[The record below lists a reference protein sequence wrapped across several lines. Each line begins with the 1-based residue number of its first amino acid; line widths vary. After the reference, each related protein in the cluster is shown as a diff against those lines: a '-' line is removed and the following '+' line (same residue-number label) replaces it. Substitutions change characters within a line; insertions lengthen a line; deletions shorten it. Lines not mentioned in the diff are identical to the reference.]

1 MQEQAGT
8 SADAAITS
16 YAYKASLIGAANRF
30 ELTEQGLS
38 WRFAGRSGLWPYAD
52 IVAIRL
58 SYRPVSMQAHRFR
71 ADIRNRNG
79 GRLPILSTSWQTAA
93 LMAPQDTGYRAFI
106 VELHARLAKAGSTA
120 ELTGG
125 LGRNTYTAALMLAA
139 LVGAMLTVLFL
150 RALVTGEFAG
160 AAFFVGFAALF
171 IWQVGGFIRR
181 NRPVRYAFDDIP
193 GELLP

>member
-1 MQEQAGT
+1 MQDVVTT
-8 SADAAITS
+8 SPDDPVTG
-16 YAYKASLIGAANRF
+16 YAYKASLIGAAHRF

-38 WRFAGRSGLWPYAD
+38 WRFGGRSGVWPYAD
-52 IVAIRL
+52 IAAIRL

-71 ADIRNRNG
+71 ADIRSRNG

-106 VELHARLAKAGSTA
+106 VALHARLGQAGSTA
-120 ELTGG
+120 ELRGG

-139 LVGAMLTVLFL
+139 LVGAMLAVLFL
-150 RALVTGEFAG
+150 RALMTGEVAG

-181 NRPVRYAFDDIP
+181 NRPVAYSFDSIP
-193 GELLP
+193 DELLP

>member
-1 MQEQAGT
+1 MPEQAVT
-8 SADAAITS
+8 SSQAPVTS
-16 YAYKASLIGAANRF
+16 YAYKASLIGAAHRF

-38 WRFAGRSGLWPYAD
+38 WRFAGRSGFWPYAD
-52 IVAIRL
+52 ISAIRL

-71 ADIRNRNG
+71 ADIRNRSG
-79 GRLPILSTSWQTAA
+79 ARLPILSTSWQTAA

-106 VELHARLAKAGSTA
+106 VELHARLAQDGSTA

-125 LGRNTYTAALMLAA
+125 LGRNVYTAAVMLAGM
-139 LVGAMLTVLFL
+139 VGAMLSVLFL

-171 IWQVGGFIRR
+171 VWQVGGFIRR
-181 NRPVRYAFDDIP
+181 NRPVGYAFDNIP
-193 GELLP
+193 DALLP

>member
-1 MQEQAGT
+1 MPEQAAT
-8 SADAAITS
+8 SLEAPVTS
-16 YAYKASLIGAANRF
+16 YAYKASLIGAAHRF

-52 IVAIRL
+52 ISAIRL

-71 ADIRNRNG
+71 ADIRNRSG
-79 GRLPILSTSWQTAA
+79 ARLPILSTSWQTAA
-93 LMAPQDTGYRAFI
+93 LMAPQDSGYRAFI
-106 VELHARLAKAGSTA
+106 VELHARLAQAGGTA

-125 LGRNTYTAALMLAA
+125 LGRNVYTAAVMLAGM
-139 LVGAMLTVLFL
+139 VGAMLSVLFL

-171 IWQVGGFIRR
+171 VWQVGGFIRR
-181 NRPVRYAFDDIP
+181 NRPVGYAFDNIP
-193 GELLP
+193 DALLP